1 VVFYLSLH
9 LSLVFSLSLSL
20 SLPRALSHCFLG
32 VTANTSST
40 FWVRDWVIISD
51 LSGMVLEV
59 FADILCILE
68 ARDRLVFGHG
78 GPGAAVQKERERE
91 REWED
96 TSVREGYG

>member
-1 VVFYLSLH
+1 
-9 LSLVFSLSLSL
+9 
-20 SLPRALSHCFLG
+20 
-32 VTANTSST
+32 
-40 FWVRDWVIISD
+40 
-51 LSGMVLEV
+51 MVLEV

-68 ARDRLVFGHG
+68 AGDRLVFGHG